1 MSWDEPDAGDAE
13 SMWIFHAPS
22 MIQLPIL
29 LCIEF
34 ISSSIINEWKSIWS
48 LSVYGATPFMATLF
62 THAQKEFIEKIW
74 VLFSFF
80 SSQDALHKIIS
91 IAFHFLFSLFRSRA
105 LSRNSFCNYFIVW
118 FEGGCAIHIIVALCK
133 FKLYTDAHTC
143 NRSPFM
149 VIKYVWQFVWKTGDI
164 KKMNGITDQ
173 NRTNTHT
180 CTQIIIHD
188 GKSDSAK
195 HKKNL
200 QV

>member
-1 MSWDEPDAGDAE
+1 M
-13 SMWIFHAPS
+13 
-22 MIQLPIL
+22 LKKNL
-29 LCIEF
+29 LKKYEC
-34 ISSSIINEWKSIWS
+34 
-48 LSVYGATPFMATLF
+48 
-62 THAQKEFIEKIW
+62 
-74 VLFSFF
+74 FSFF
-80 SSQDALHKIIS
+80 FPATNDALHKIIS

-105 LSRNSFCNYFIVW
+105 LRRNSFCNYFIVW

-195 HKKNL
+195 RKKICKCKNSDL
-200 QV
+200 QGVILVSPNASSAFYQ